1 MWKVVATLEK
11 LKRKKNK
18 SEKEIS
24 EVKEKSEPKQKK
36 EKSVA
41 LSKEEK
47 KAKKEK
53 SASASETKAVE
64 KASNEKDKSKKISWN
79 PFSKD
84 NMYALKIWLQ
94 SLKSEFNKIIWP
106 TKPQLLAYTVVVLAT
121 LISVSIYLFFLGKIF
136 EFLFKQAG
144 IV

>member
-1 MWKVVATLEK
+1 MEK

-64 KASNEKDKSKKISWN
+64 KTSNEKDKSKKISWN

-84 NMYALKIWLQ
+84 NMYALKIWFQ
-94 SLKSEFNKIIWP
+94 GLKSEFNKIIWP

-136 EFLFKQAG
+136 EFFFKQAG

>member
-1 MWKVVATLEK
+1 MEK
-11 LKRKKNK
+11 KKNKKNK

-24 EVKEKSEPKQKK
+24 EVKEKSETKQKK
-36 EKSVA
+36 VKSVA

-53 SASASETKAVE
+53 SASASETKAIE
-64 KASNEKDKSKKISWN
+64 KASNEKDKKKISWN

-84 NMYALKIWLQ
+84 NMYALKVWFQ
-94 SLKSEFNKIIWP
+94 GLKSEFNKIIWP

-121 LISVSIYLFFLGKIF
+121 LISVSIYLFFLGKVF
-136 EFLFKQAG
+136 EFFFKQAG

>member
-1 MWKVVATLEK
+1 MEK

-84 NMYALKIWLQ
+84 NMYALKIWFQ
-94 SLKSEFNKIIWP
+94 GLKSEFNKIIWP

-136 EFLFKQAG
+136 EFFFKQAG

>member
-1 MWKVVATLEK
+1 MEK

-36 EKSVA
+36 VKSVA

-53 SASASETKAVE
+53 SASASASETKAVE

-84 NMYALKIWLQ
+84 NMYALKIWFQ
-94 SLKSEFNKIIWP
+94 GLKSEFNKIIWP